1 MHRALEEKFKQ
12 KPSTTHI
19 NTGCVIVNSLDMII
33 SASSKN
39 EDVSIT
45 GIERCLKN
53 FSGYKLLN
61 PNDLNNLVLYT
72 THFPTLE
79 EANLI
84 SKEQSIKTVVCLL
97 PYKNDLGIQLLEA
110 TGIKVILEPITVND
124 VLIGNSNVVLKRIDL
139 DKITKSGIIIPDIVT
154 QSRTRAVPCEVI
166 ACDIDCTRYEPG
178 DTVIVDIIS
187 CQWLTFKN
195 AQCIEDKFF
204 TTLEKEILCKLEK
217 EEN

>member
-1 MHRALEEKFKQ
+1 
-12 KPSTTHI
+12 
-19 NTGCVIVNSLDMII
+19 
-33 SASSKN
+33 
-39 EDVSIT
+39 
-45 GIERCLKN
+45 
-53 FSGYKLLN
+53 
-61 PNDLNNLVLYT
+61 
-72 THFPTLE
+72 LE

-84 SKEQSIKTVVCLL
+84 SKEPSIKTVVCLF
-97 PYKNDLGIQLLEA
+97 PYKNDLGIQLLET

-139 DKITKSGIIIPDIVT
+139 DKVTKSGIIIPDIVT